1 MLSLKVRLRLNY
13 NQELVINTLS
23 NEHRL
28 LYNYL
33 LDKVKSSDK
42 LDFKD
47 INKNY
52 KLFRSTNNLTIN
64 SKSSQNTSIS
74 LINNIKS
81 YLTLKKKDKTAK
93 FPYKFKGYEY
103 FTTFMLDYNKGC
115 GGFKLK
121 NNSLELNL
129 NSCKNKLIIQLPEY
143 TKTIN
148 NDNIKTITFVKEN
161 NDYYLIFVYKEDSI
175 KPKLNKDKFLS
186 IDLGY
191 SRLVTGCS
199 KEENITIDNY
209 KQKKLNNYISEL
221 QSKRDKYKKGS
232 RNYKKINKKFKSKK
246 TKLSNKQIDF
256 LHKSSKK
263 IVDYCVDN
271 NIGKLV
277 VGDLQVKKVN
287 NKENNKLSGLSK
299 STSGLGR
306 FKGFLEYKSKNLNI
320 EFILVNEA
328 WTSKINCLTGT
339 VEFDSNLSNR
349 QFVYD
354 DIIIDRDVNSCINI
368 LIRSGQWL
376 SQDSIKNLLL
386 NKISE
391 LKL

>member
-1 MLSLKVRLRLNY
+1 MKYMGSKNRIANEIIPIMLESRKPD
-13 NQELVINTLS
+13 Q
-23 NEHRL
+23 
-28 LYNYL
+28 
-33 LDKVKSSDK
+33 
-42 LDFKD
+42 
-47 INKNY
+47 
-52 KLFRSTNNLTIN
+52 LF
-64 SKSSQNTSIS
+64 
-74 LINNIKS
+74 
-81 YLTLKKKDKTAK
+81 
-93 FPYKFKGYEY
+93 
-103 FTTFMLDYNKGC
+103 
-115 GGFKLK
+115 
-121 NNSLELNL
+121 
-129 NSCKNKLIIQLPEY
+129 
-143 TKTIN
+143 
-148 NDNIKTITFVKEN
+148 
-161 NDYYLIFVYKEDSI
+161 
-175 KPKLNKDKFLS
+175 
-186 IDLGY
+186 
-191 SRLVTGCS
+191 
-199 KEENITIDNY
+199 
-209 KQKKLNNYISEL
+209 
-221 QSKRDKYKKGS
+221 
-232 RNYKKINKKFKSKK
+232 
-246 TKLSNKQIDF
+246 
-256 LHKSSKK
+256 
-263 IVDYCVDN
+263 VDN

-354 DIIIDRDVNSCINI
+354 DIIIDRDVNSCVNI